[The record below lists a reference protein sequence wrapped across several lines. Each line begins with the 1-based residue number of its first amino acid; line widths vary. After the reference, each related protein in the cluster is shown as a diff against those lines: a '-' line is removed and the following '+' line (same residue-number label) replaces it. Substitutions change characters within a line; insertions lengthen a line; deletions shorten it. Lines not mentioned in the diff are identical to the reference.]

1 MMKKI
6 LPLSVV
12 VLVFI
17 LIILFAIQNMM
28 RGGASQSN
36 TTPIPTQYAV
46 DGRSPRSTSGSS
58 TQSQK
63 QSQSTPLSQAEFRH
77 ILPILTPDFTID
89 YAERLDKYVV
99 HLQTE
104 NADKAYNEWLQ
115 QNPTYADELAE
126 HNTVIAQQSI
136 KELNEALDFAA
147 GTKLS
152 PEQKAKKD
160 AEIFTQTLNTLINF
174 PYMLLNTFT
183 NSSDSVEPAITP
195 PPQTSPTSTP
205 QSRNPRVTQPPTA
218 PSGRG
223 YVYYSQ
229 CSGPYDSV
237 PLPNGCDVCDAGCG
251 PTTIAM
257 ILSSYVDKTMTP
269 PKVIDQ
275 LEKSGVR
282 MGCYGSY
289 IAELY
294 SYLNN
299 RGDLK
304 VSSFIIPNEGRLQ
317 AKDVADDFRGY
328 IKNGWTI
335 FVLANF
341 RTDGGGH
348 YFWVTDVTDDD
359 EILAYDPYYGRSQ
372 PAPFNENKYSPA
384 PYYRYA
390 FAIKKST

>member
-1 MMKKI
+1 MKKI
-6 LPLSVV
+6 LPLSIV

-28 RGGASQSN
+28 RGGDSQSN
-36 TTPIPTQYAV
+36 TNILPTQYAV
-46 DGRSPRSTSGSS
+46 DSRTSSS
-58 TQSQK
+58 TRRSSPSPQSQLIPI
-63 QSQSTPLSQAEFRH
+63 TRNDFRK
-77 ILPILTPDFTID
+77 ILPILTPDFSID
-89 YAERLDKYVV
+89 YADRLDKYVV

-104 NADKAYNEWLQ
+104 NANQAYNEWLQ
-115 QNPTYADELAE
+115 QNLAYQDELSE
-126 HNTVIAQQSI
+126 QNTIIAQQSI
-136 KELNEALDFAA
+136 KELNDALDYAS
-147 GTKLS
+147 GTKLT
-152 PEQKAKKD
+152 PEQKAKND
-160 AEIFTQTLNTLINF
+160 AAVFTKTLNTLINF
-174 PYMLLNTFT
+174 PLMFLNSFT
-183 NSSDSVEPAITP
+183 STSDTEPNITP
-195 PPQTSPTSTP
+195 EPQQSPTSSP
-205 QSRNPRVTQPPTA
+205 QTRNPRPTERPSS

-223 YVYYSQ
+223 LTYYSQ

-237 PLPNGCDVCDAGCG
+237 PLPDGCNVCDAGCG

-257 ILSSYVDKTMTP
+257 ILSSYVDKSMTP

-294 SYLNN
+294 SYLSK

-304 VSSFIIPNEGRLQ
+304 VSSFIIPNEGKLQ

-328 IKNGWTI
+328 INNGWTI

-348 YFWVTDVTDDD
+348 YFWVTDVTDND

-372 PAPFNENKYSPA
+372 PAPFNENKYNPA